1 MDRVKSYII
10 VIILGS
16 IFAYSSIAIIG
27 YGAAIAIPSNFLEPM
42 VEVAPS
48 FAFVVLDLLTLG
60 LPLTIA
66 YLVFV
71 LVSKLIKAN
80 NINHAYILLAV
91 PFFLLHLYLFIITYP
106 DSEVIL
112 YLVMTLPKYILLGL
126 CVCYLSKQW
135 HKKSLTSC

>member
-1 MDRVKSYII
+1 M
-10 VIILGS
+10 
-16 IFAYSSIAIIG
+16 A
-27 YGAAIAIPSNFLEPM
+27 
-42 VEVAPS
+42 EVAPS

-66 YLVFV
+66 YLFFA

-106 DSEVIL
+106 DSEVLL
-112 YLVMTLPKYILLGL
+112 YLAMTLPKYILLGL
-126 CVCYLSKQW
+126 CVCYLSKQQ
-135 HKKSLTSC
+135 HKKSLTS